1 MINSKTKPVLKS
13 PGKFFFREYGSG
25 KGLKEIA
32 GIFRG
37 RLVRARD
44 PSFYTQG
51 LQSARFRNV
60 LLNEF
65 DVKREYSF
73 EEVFKDSFKS
83 KVFRKEYNEEVVRLK
98 LANQVRDMRMSKH
111 LTQKKVAERADMPQS
126 VVARVESG
134 SHSFSLG
141 TINRIAQV
149 FEKELQL
156 A

>member
-1 MINSKTKPVLKS
+1 MKTKTTSKS
-13 PGKFFFREYGSG
+13 
-25 KGLKEIA
+25 
-32 GIFRG
+32 
-37 RLVRARD
+37 V
-44 PSFYTQG
+44 
-51 LQSARFRNV
+51 
-60 LLNEF
+60 
-65 DVKREYSF
+65 REYSF